1 MICSICNKPLATN
14 DEIVRIV
21 ACRVLD
27 VYSEEIECVGDVP
40 TLDAHKYCFEHRA
53 EEESVEVV
61 GDEAGVVRTNAL
73 ECFV

>member
-27 VYSEEIECVGDVP
+27 AYSEEIECVGDVP
-40 TLDAHKYCFEHRA
+40 VLDAHKCCFEQQPA
-53 EEESVEVV
+53 EPDVDVVEVK
-61 GDEAGVVRTNAL
+61 AGVERSDAL
-73 ECFV
+73 SCFA